1 MKVALICSD
10 RGPCPPVKGGAIQLL
25 ISKIAP
31 LLAKTYEVTVFSIT
45 DPSLPNTECVDG
57 VSFERYD
64 KDQFFQQVCERVKQ
78 VRFDVIQVY
87 NRPGYIP
94 LIREASP
101 RSKIILSLHN
111 LVYQTLK
118 VESAIAEAA
127 FKEVDWVFTV
137 SKFVAEDTAKKF
149 PGASAKIQPL
159 YTGVDLEDYAP
170 IWSKKGR
177 KWRNKIRSLYTLD
190 SKDSVILFVGRL
202 VPDKGCHLILTAMN
216 EILKNA
222 KHAKLLI
229 VGSKWYADESTSKYI
244 EGLKQ
249 LAKEHEYNIV
259 FASYVPVE
267 EVPKYYAAADLFIC
281 PSQWQEPLAR
291 VHYEA
296 MAAGL
301 PIITTS
307 RGGNHE
313 VVQSGKNGIVI
324 DDYKNPAAFAAAS
337 IDILND
343 PHKAIAMG
351 KAGRKDAEDIYNF
364 DRVTSDIT
372 LLYTKLFE
380 SNEQGE
386 NSSS

>member
-1 MKVALICSD
+1 MKIALICSD
-10 RGPCPPVKGGAIQLL
+10 RGPAPPVKGGAIQLL

-45 DPSLPNTECVDG
+45 DPSLPDTECTNG
-57 VSFERYD
+57 VYFERYD

-78 VRFDVIQVY
+78 VQFDVIQVY

-111 LVYQTLK
+111 LVYDTLK
-118 VESAIAEAA
+118 VESLLAEAA
-127 FKEVDWVFTV
+127 FREADWIFTV
-137 SKFVAEDTAKKF
+137 SRFIAEDTAEKF
-149 PGASAKIQPL
+149 PEAATKIQPL
-159 YTGVDLEDYAP
+159 YTGVDLDDYSP
-170 IWSKKGR
+170 IWSKRGR
-177 KWRNKIRSLYTLD
+177 KWRNEIRSLYNLD
-190 SKDSVILFVGRL
+190 SKDPVILFVGRL
-202 VPDKGCHLILTAMN
+202 VPDKGCHLILAAMN
-216 EILKNA
+216 EILKNV

-229 VGSKWYADESTSKYI
+229 VGSKWYADGSTSKYI

-249 LAKEHEYNIV
+249 LAAEHEHSIV

-267 EVPKYYAAADLFIC
+267 EIPKYFAAADLFIC
-281 PSQWQEPLAR
+281 PSQWKEPLAR

-301 PIITTS
+301 PVITTR

-313 VVQSGKNGIVI
+313 VVRNGKNGIVI
-324 DDYKNPAAFAAAS
+324 DDYKNPVAFAAAS

-343 PHKAIAMG
+343 PQKATAMG
-351 KAGRKDAEDIYNF
+351 KAGRKDVKKIYNF
-364 DRVTSDIT
+364 DRVTSDIA

-380 SNEQGE
+380 SSEQGT